1 MSAHSELC
9 PSNEGQFLYR
19 GRWVDKTHFRA
30 RVYGVDMRM
39 VADSYEDYLALIAT
53 GVWFDEPPK
62 KEVKHA
68 TAKPKRKKVCK

>member
-1 MSAHSELC
+1 
-9 PSNEGQFLYR
+9 
-19 GRWVDKTHFRA
+19 
-30 RVYGVDMRM
+30 MRM